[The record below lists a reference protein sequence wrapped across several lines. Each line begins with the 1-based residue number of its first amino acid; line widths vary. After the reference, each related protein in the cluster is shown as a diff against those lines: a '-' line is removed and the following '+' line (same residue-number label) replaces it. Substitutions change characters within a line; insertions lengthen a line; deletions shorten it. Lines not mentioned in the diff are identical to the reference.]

1 MAVGPINPFAI
12 ETEAEVDE
20 FLSELFQKPEYR
32 SLDEA
37 VKRAQKF
44 VTDDQLKA
52 YLIEQARQ
60 LLNN

>member
-32 SLDEA
+32 SLHEA

-44 VTDDQLKA
+44 VTDDRLKA
-52 YLIEQARQ
+52 YLIEPARQ
-60 LLNN
+60 LLKN